1 MINNGWCSLFLSS
14 SLACP
19 AQNIK
24 VNWATNN
31 TGGMRK
37 DTSSEYIIFL
47 HHWTLKLQTHLLL
60 FVMRFVWLISLIY
73 NKEIRLLL
81 CYFYLVYTH
90 TLSVFWKVLL
100 WIISLVFKNY
110 RGQALKCLNVIL
122 QISYE
127 NCSCLL

>member
-47 HHWTLKLQTHLLL
+47 PHWTLNLQTHLLL

-81 CYFYLVYTH
+81 CYFYLKYTH

-100 WIISLVFKNY
+100 WIISLVFKYY

-122 QISYE
+122 QISYQ